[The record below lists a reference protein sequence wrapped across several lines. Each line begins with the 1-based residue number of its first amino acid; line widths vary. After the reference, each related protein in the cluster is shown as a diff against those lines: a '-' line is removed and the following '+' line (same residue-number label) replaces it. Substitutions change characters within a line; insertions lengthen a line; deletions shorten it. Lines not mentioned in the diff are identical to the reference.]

1 MTMKF
6 YQVFRKDWDTIKTH
20 CARGGDV
27 LFAVRRRLR
36 CTSVSPAND
45 DSLPDQMYV
54 SLSGSL
60 KTIFLMISSSY
71 TTLMWTTSLIFVSI
85 WMITSTSAFWLTNI
99 CHGWCRR
106 MGICLM

>member
-71 TTLMWTTSLIFVSI
+71 TTLMWTTSLIFVYAS
-85 WMITSTSAFWLTNI
+85 
-99 CHGWCRR
+99 HGAASDDSLGCSS
-106 MGICLM
+106 LVDYLLD